1 LLTRRSVQHFVVYT
15 TRGDSVSFHRRGL
28 EVARHRCDAIV
39 HNISLL
45 SRRKRTMKV
54 THVKTRVIQTPADS
68 PLVVGI
74 PVGNATREFVT
85 LELGTDAGIE
95 GIGLTFFGG
104 PLTVALKEAVDAL
117 GALTIGANPLHVEAI
132 VAKLRQAASG
142 AGPGGIFTLAL
153 SAIDIALW
161 DIKGKALEQPVCTL
175 LGGHSDRVPTYASGA
190 LMRPHPIDYLSE
202 AGPRLVNMGFKQM
215 KMQLGAEPT
224 VAREVER
231 VRVLRHV
238 LGDDIDLMCDI
249 NQLWDVNQA
258 IDIGRRVE
266 QYHLYWLED
275 VVAHDDYQG
284 LARVADALT
293 TPIAAGEYHYGIRPF
308 RHMLEARSI
317 DIVMIDLLRA
327 GGITQWMKIAGM
339 AEAFNVPVVSHLIP
353 EIHVHLVAAIPH
365 GLTVEYMPWTLR
377 LYEETPAIED
387 GKIVVP
393 QKPGLGLQFD
403 AAVLKQYQ
411 VS

>member
-1 LLTRRSVQHFVVYT
+1 VAARRHY
-15 TRGDSVSFHRRGL
+15 
-28 EVARHRCDAIV
+28 DAIV
-39 HNISLL
+39 QAISPL
-45 SRRKRTMKV
+45 SRREHLMKV
-54 THVKTRVIQTPADS
+54 THVKTRLIQTPADN
-68 PLVVGI
+68 PLVVGL

-104 PLTVALKEAVDAL
+104 PLTIALKDAVEAL
-117 GALTIGANPLHVEAI
+117 GALIVGDNPLHVEAI
-132 VAKLRQAASG
+132 AAKLRQAASG
-142 AGPGGIFTLAL
+142 AGPGGLFTLAL
-153 SAIDIALW
+153 SAIDMALW
-161 DIKGKALEQPVCTL
+161 DIKGKALEQPLCTL
-175 LGGHSDRVPTYASGA
+175 LGGHRDRVSTYASGA
-190 LMRPHPIDYLSE
+190 LMRPHPMDYLAE

-224 VAREVER
+224 VAREIER
-231 VRVLRHV
+231 VRVLRHA

-266 QYHLYWLED
+266 PYHLFWLED

-293 TPIAAGEYHYGIRPF
+293 TPITAGEYHYGIRPF

-317 DIVMIDLLRA
+317 DIVMIDLLRV
-327 GGITQWMKIAGM
+327 GGITQWMKVAGM
-339 AEAFNVPVVSHLIP
+339 AEAFNLPVVSHLIP
-353 EIHVHLVAAIPH
+353 EMHVHLVAAIPN

-377 LYEETPAIED
+377 LFEETPAIED

-393 QKPGLGLQFD
+393 QKPGLGLKFD
-403 AAVLKQYQ
+403 TVVLKKYQ
-411 VS
+411 MS